1 MSEQRKRGG
10 RYRNFVNVA
19 CWLPPAQHR
28 ELKRLSAKTGT
39 TQQAHIREA
48 IADLVAKH
56 RASA

>member
-1 MSEQRKRGG
+1 MNEQRKRG

-19 CWLPPAQHR
+19 CWLPPAQHQ

-48 IADLVAKH
+48 ITDLVAKH
-56 RASA
+56 AGRAA